1 MFLYGFRKSFILNLR
16 CIQWKQ
22 RYSQIIQQTEFQNFN
37 QKPENHAGQ
46 NKSKMV
52 KSFPDILDTNIS

>member
-16 CIQWKQ
+16 CIQWNQ
-22 RYSQIIQQTEFQNFN
+22 RYGQIIQQTEFQNFN
-37 QKPENHAGQ
+37 QKAEKHAGQ